1 MILPNIQ
8 KSVHIS
14 VYVSC
19 GCYSLNT
26 IMHEFQHAVDYCHKS
41 SNVFN
46 FSETSYHDALMLYM
60 CMEIKAYSLAD
71 VNRANYTSEELY
83 KKALYNKVRLSVISA
98 LYQLRQQGK
107 FEEKTTEESMKQAF
121 SELYDSCKRNY
132 VF

>member
-1 MILPNIQ
+1 
-8 KSVHIS
+8 
-14 VYVSC
+14 
-19 GCYSLNT
+19 
-26 IMHEFQHAVDYCHKS
+26 
-41 SNVFN
+41 
-46 FSETSYHDALMLYM
+46 MLYM

-71 VNRANYTSEELY
+71 VNRANYTKEKEY
-83 KKALYNKVRLSVISA
+83 KNALYNKVRLSVISA